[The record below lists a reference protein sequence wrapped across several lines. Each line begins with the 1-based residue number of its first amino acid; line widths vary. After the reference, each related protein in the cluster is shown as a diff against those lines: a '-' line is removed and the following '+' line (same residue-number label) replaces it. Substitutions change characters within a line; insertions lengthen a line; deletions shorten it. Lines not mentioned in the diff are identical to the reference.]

1 MRYIMRIF
9 LLLLILGI
17 IFVGCY
23 LKLDSKAKTERYTG
37 PQTVDALMEAF
48 DDRYSSHEKKAAA
61 KALYDGKRY
70 SAFALADMDARYPR
84 EEWLQL
90 LLNSGITIESF
101 KTYSEYLDIR
111 ADLILEEFYTGNE
124 CETVKASYIESL
136 RQEYQH
142 QHQFITEANRVHP
155 EMGEWIAIGENA
167 LPQVPGRIYVQKTE
181 STANIWHTT
190 RAVANSETGEVCSVK
205 GSELSERQR
214 LNLLN
219 TGTVP
224 KGWEVVY
231 VDGNGNPIR

>member
-1 MRYIMRIF
+1 MRYTMRIF

-23 LKLDSKAKTERYTG
+23 LKLDSKAQTERYTG
-37 PQTVDALMEAF
+37 PQTVEALMEAF
-48 DDRYSSHEKKAAA
+48 DERYSSHEKKAAVQA
-61 KALYDGKRY
+61 FYDGKRY
-70 SAFALADMDARYPR
+70 IAFALADMDTRYPR

-90 LLNSGITIESF
+90 LLNSGIAIENF

-111 ADLILEEFYTGNE
+111 ADLILEEFYTGND
-124 CETVKASYIESL
+124 CESVKASYIESL
-136 RQEYQH
+136 RQAYQH
-142 QHQFITEANRVHP
+142 QHQFITEATRVDP
-155 EMGEWIAIGENA
+155 EMGEWIPIGENA

-181 STANIWHTT
+181 STANIWHTIP
-190 RAVANSETGEVCSVK
+190 AVANSETGEIGSIE

-219 TGTVP
+219 TGAVP

-231 VDGNGNPIR
+231 VDENGSPIR